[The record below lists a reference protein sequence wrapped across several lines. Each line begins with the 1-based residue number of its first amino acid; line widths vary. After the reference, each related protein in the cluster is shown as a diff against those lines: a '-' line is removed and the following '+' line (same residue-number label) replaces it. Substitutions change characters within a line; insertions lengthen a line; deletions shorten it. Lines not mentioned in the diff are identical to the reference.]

1 MEIKNII
8 ETLNKQHKG
17 TFVRVGWKTSIESA
31 KARKMG
37 ISVIKETDTT
47 VRWGI
52 KYENLNKVKAIKA
65 VQPLKEKT
73 ERKPWYKHLEETP
86 YIVQHL
92 TDTSKH
98 YLQLFTV
105 NKKGL
110 TKTRYYI
117 NGVLST
123 KQDVID
129 SGYVNDS
136 EWAPR
141 GECLIMN
148 IPINNIR
155 FIGKEI

>member
-1 MEIKNII
+1 MEVKNII
-8 ETLNKQHKG
+8 EILNKQHKG
-17 TFVRVGWKTSIESA
+17 TFIRIGWKTSIESA

-37 ISVIKETDTT
+37 VSVIKETDTI

-52 KYENLNKVKAIKA
+52 KYDNLRKVKMIKA
-65 VQPLKEKT
+65 TQSLEEKV
-73 ERKPWYKHLEETP
+73 ERKPWCKHLEEAP

-92 TDTSKH
+92 TDVSKH

-123 KQDVID
+123 KQEVIN
-129 SGYVNDS
+129 SGYVNNS

-148 IPINNIR
+148 IPVNNIR
-155 FIGKEI
+155 FIGKEV